1 MPRGPVDKHALLAHI
16 YSIKLDLDKE
26 DIPDLEKWKAHEYL
40 SKVIEKIME
49 YGY

>member
-26 DIPDLEKWKAHEYL
+26 DIPDMEKWKAHEYL
-40 SKVIEKIME
+40 SKVIDKLME

>member
-40 SKVIEKIME
+40 SKVIEKIMD